1 MGQEQFQAILPFIS
15 ADLISMIAEKEQI
28 SERDAYFKLYSS
40 KLYALLEQEQT
51 KVWQYSTPLLYN
63 LLQQEELTGAIAFPD
78 V

>member
-15 ADLISMIAEKEQI
+15 ADLIFMIAEKEQI

-51 KVWQYSTPLLYN
+51 KVWQYSTPLLYK
-63 LLQQEELTGAIAFPD
+63 LLQQQQLTGGIGFPD

>member
-15 ADLISMIAEKEQI
+15 ADLISMIVEKEQI

-51 KVWQYSTPLLYN
+51 KV
-63 LLQQEELTGAIAFPD
+63 
-78 V
+78 